1 MNKNFLTLLL
11 FASLSTFFFSQ
22 QIFAQFGLPFIGGHG
37 PKQFGVRYDY
47 FDAANIH
54 QIVGEFSRT
63 RNFGG
68 LTSRSPLGYFS
79 TMNFAGGARFLTDRD
94 STSFVWRIG
103 LVDAEFQRKIWI
115 IGVTIVD
122 LDRSGSLDRNFR
134 WANGRIGPGFT
145 IGGKKLSISPQ
156 FVGVIGS
163 SSLILGKENY
173 SALGKNADS
182 TFAGIE
188 AGFRAAL
195 PVRIGRRVL
204 LVGMYT
210 DRTLID
216 GPEPHFKTFLGEL
229 RVHLGKRRKS
239 VTFFANYRRET
250 VSFNNS
256 SLEIENNF
264 VQAGLRLNL
273 IPERRVNPWDDF

>member
-1 MNKNFLTLLL
+1 MNKNFLSLLL
-11 FASLSTFFFSQ
+11 IACLSTIFFSQ
-22 QIFAQFGLPFIGGHG
+22 QIFAQLGLPFISGRV

-47 FDAANIH
+47 YDAANIH
-54 QIVGEFSRT
+54 QVVGTFSRT
-63 RNFGG
+63 RNFVGATG
-68 LTSRSPLGYFS
+68 HSPLGYFS
-79 TMNFAGGARFLTDRD
+79 STYFAAGARFLTDRD
-94 STSFVWRIG
+94 STSFVWRAG
-103 LVDAEFQRKIWI
+103 LVDAEFQRKIWVV
-115 IGVTIVD
+115 GVTIVD
-122 LDRSGSLDRNFR
+122 LDRSGPLDRNFR

-145 IGGKKLSISPQ
+145 IGGKSFSISPQ
-156 FVGVIGS
+156 FVGVVGS

-173 SALGKNADS
+173 GALGKNADS

-195 PVRIGRRVL
+195 PVSIGRRIL

-216 GPEPHFKTFLGEL
+216 GPEPHFKTVSGEL
-229 RVHLGKRRKS
+229 RVRLGKRRKS
-239 VTFFANYRRET
+239 VTFFASYRRET
-250 VSFNNS
+250 VNFNNS